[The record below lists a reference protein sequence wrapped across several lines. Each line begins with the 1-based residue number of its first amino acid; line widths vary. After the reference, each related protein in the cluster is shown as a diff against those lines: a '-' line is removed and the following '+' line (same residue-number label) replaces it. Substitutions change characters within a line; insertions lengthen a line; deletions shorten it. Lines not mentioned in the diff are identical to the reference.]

1 MGNAKTVTVDLAYAR
16 LAAAI
21 IESGKKTNDE
31 EFLKSDWCELLQSM
45 VLISAGMTREKLTP
59 NSFPRGEHL

>member
-1 MGNAKTVTVDLAYAR
+1 MDNAKVDLAYAR

-31 EFLKSDWCELLQSM
+31 EFLKSDWHELLQSI
-45 VLISAGMTREKLTP
+45 VLLGAGMTRDKLTP
-59 NSFPRGEHL
+59 NAFPRGEHL

>member
-1 MGNAKTVTVDLAYAR
+1 MGNATIGTVDLAYAR

-45 VLISAGMTREKLTP
+45 VMIGAGMTRDKLTP
-59 NSFPRGEHL
+59 NAFPRGSNL